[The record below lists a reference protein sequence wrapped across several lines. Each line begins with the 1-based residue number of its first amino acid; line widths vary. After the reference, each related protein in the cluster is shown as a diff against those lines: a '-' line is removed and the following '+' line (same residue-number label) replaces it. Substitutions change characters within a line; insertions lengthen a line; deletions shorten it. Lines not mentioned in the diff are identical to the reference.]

1 VEELIKNKLGLQVL
15 TDTGWSD
22 FDGVLNKGQRQVALV
37 QLEQASIRATLDHK
51 IFTDNF
57 VALMVKQLKPGVKIH
72 TTLGIQKV
80 VSVTIL
86 EIETVYDL
94 LNVKNNHRFY
104 ANGILCSNCEF
115 IIFDETL
122 INPLHLVE
130 MAGIDPIERQG
141 QVRWYKKPEKGFTY
155 IVGLDPSLGTGGD
168 YAAIQVVEL
177 PSMKQ
182 VAEWQHNKT
191 PIQKQVGIMKEICQ
205 YLYDS
210 IVTETNIYYSVE
222 NNTLGEAALVTIA
235 ELGEENIRGTF
246 LSEPRRAGVNRSYRK
261 GFTTTNK
268 TKIAVCAKFKALI
281 ENRRLHLA
289 SNNIIS
295 ELKNFVAAG
304 TGFAA
309 KIGETDDLVMA
320 MLLCIRMVQLLQ
332 TFDADLDENVRND
345 LTDFIDPMP
354 FVMLSG
360 F

>member
-130 MAGIDPIERQG
+130 MAGIEPIEKQG
-141 QVRWYKKPEKGFTY
+141 QIRWYKKPEKNCTY
-155 IVGLDPSLGTGGD
+155 VVALDPSLGTGGD
-168 YAAIQVVEL
+168 PAAIQVYEL
-177 PSMKQ
+177 PGLKQ
-182 VAEWQHNKT
+182 VAEWSHNKT
-191 PIQKQVGIMKEICQ
+191 IIQRQVVIMQEICK
-205 YLYDS
+205 YL
-210 IVTETNIYYSVE
+210 TETVGNDSVYWSVE
-222 NNTLGEAALVTIA
+222 NNTLGEAALVVIA
-235 ELGEENIRGTF
+235 QMGEENIPGVF
-246 LSEPRRAGVNRSYRK
+246 LSEPKRVAGSRMRR
-261 GFTTTNK
+261 GFTTSNK
-268 TKIAVCAKFKALI
+268 SKLAACAKLKSLI
-281 ENRRLHLA
+281 ETKRMRIA
-289 SNNIIS
+289 SKMLIS
-295 ELKNFVAAG
+295 ELKNFVAKG
-304 TGFAA
+304 HSYEA
-309 KIGETDDLVMA
+309 KLGQQDDLVMA
-320 MLLCIRMVQLLQ
+320 TLLVIRMIQYIQ
-332 TFDADLDENVRND
+332 DFDANLDAEMRD
-345 LTDFIDPMP
+345 TIDEFVEPMP
-354 FVMLSG
+354 FIMSSG
-360 F
+360 L